1 MSGIT
6 MATQTKLTNI
16 STASDEEETASIE
29 VTLEEQL
36 LDLGIK
42 SQAVSTLTDQYSD
55 LSALLSDSDHKLLK
69 HEQVGNKAV
78 EAVRQGLDSSV
89 SGDYTITKSGEKYSL
104 GEWTEKADPQKD
116 IQTGEEILSNLK
128 SQFDDAA
135 TLLERVWD
143 WAEDYSRAETVAD
156 ELITAAYDL
165 TEEEVKTAT
174 LTITSGGDL
183 EDSEDVVNREVVLK
197 ARALMA
203 FCTLTDY
210 RSVRKQAEATAEAES
225 KEQQAKETLSNR
237 EEKIAES
244 FIKSPTY
251 DVGGWERVGTGLND
265 QAVPQY
271 MAAYQGVYNSRP
283 SVIVLF
289 KEGSFV
295 EVNGYRLMDWL
306 ESGGKPLEASQS
318 FSVDVSADNRLEAA
332 LKMKQWLENNPPEDQ
347 VDENQITYNGW
358 YLIEEDTSNKY
369 TKYEHP
375 TEAAEIIAEGDEVV
389 LNADGQT
396 QTEEAD
402 THHQAREELYSYIYT
417 HPVDD
422 SDTGIK
428 TPDPDGLI
436 TNSQIPVADHPATA
450 SINANGMVLES
461 DAEGW
466 SGFPHPESIT
476 SKLEEDKARGEAT
489 STDVEEAIDE
499 LTDDPEISEFLV
511 LDSQEVYEYLET
523 LQKTSDLHLE
533 NFYRRQLIV
542 DTLSGNTTL
551 ATYDKKWIVKFEV
564 RRRLEHRDHEEWG
577 QCVVHKLDDSNSG
590 LPSEN

>member
-1 MSGIT
+1 

-16 STASDEEETASIE
+16 STASSEDETASIE
-29 VTLEEQL
+29 ITLEEQL

-55 LSALLSDSDHKLLK
+55 LSALLSNSDHKLLK
-69 HEQVGNKAV
+69 HDQVGDKTV

-89 SGDYTITKSGEKYSL
+89 ADDYTITKSGDEYSV
-104 GEWTEKADPQKD
+104 GEWTEKADPEKD
-116 IQTGEEILSNLK
+116 IQTGEEILSNLESK
-128 SQFDDAA
+128 FDDAA
-135 TLLERVWD
+135 TLLEQVWD
-143 WAEDYSRAETVAD
+143 WAEDYSRTETVAD

-165 TEEEVKTAT
+165 TEEEVETAT
-174 LTITSGGDL
+174 LTITSESDL

-210 RSVRKQAEATAEAES
+210 RSVRKQAEATVEADS
-225 KEQQAKETLSNR
+225 KEQRAKETLSNR

-244 FIKSPTY
+244 FIESPTY

-271 MAAYQGVYNSRP
+271 MAAYRGVYNSRP

-289 KEGSFV
+289 EEGSFV

-318 FSVDVSADNRLEAA
+318 FSVDVSADNRLESA

-347 VDENQITYNGW
+347 VDEQRTRYNGW
-358 YLIEEDTSNKY
+358 YLIEEDTSNEY

-375 TEAAEIIAEGDEVV
+375 TEAAEIIAEGSEVV
-389 LNADGQT
+389 LNANGQT
-396 QTEEAD
+396 QTGKVD

-417 HPVDD
+417 HPVGD
-422 SDTGIK
+422 SDTEIK

-450 SINANGMVLES
+450 SINADGMVLES

-466 SGFPHPESIT
+466 SRFPHPESIT
-476 SKLEEDKARGEAT
+476 SKLEEDKPRGEAT
-489 STDVEEAIDE
+489 STEVEEAIDE
-499 LTDDPEISEFLV
+499 LTDAPEISEFLV

-564 RRRLEHRDHEEWG
+564 RRRLEQRDHEEWG
-577 QCVVHKLDDSNSG
+577 QCVVHKLDDSNSD
-590 LPSEN
+590 LPDEN